1 MPRKRGTG
9 RQVREPIQIYVA
21 AEERQLLDALALDTG
36 LSRAEILR
44 RGLKIFA
51 SQRASEPGPMQRLME
66 SLQDAD
72 WPADIARDHDRHLA
86 QAHRNRHDK

>member
-1 MPRKRGTG
+1 MG

-51 SQRASEPGPMQRLME
+51 SQRASEPGPMQRVLE

-86 QAHRNRHDK
+86 DTYRSRHGR